1 MNKNYTVTERFLRYV
16 KIDTQSDPTSSTTPS
31 TLKQK
36 DLGKVLVEELLEM
49 GIKDAEIDEFGYV
62 YATIPATSNK
72 KIPVICFCAHMDTS
86 PDCSGKNV
94 QPIIHKKYN
103 GEDIVLPNDKTQ
115 VIKFNEHPALK
126 DQIGNDII
134 TADGTTLLGADNKAG
149 VAEIMDAA
157 HYLINNKHIPHGEIK
172 ILFTPDEEIGRGV
185 DKVNL
190 KKLGAHFAYTMDGET
205 LGHIENETFSADGVT
220 LTIKGF
226 PTHPGFAKDKM
237 QHAIKIASSIIE
249 KLPKDKSPE
258 TTEKKQGFIH
268 PVSING
274 GLEEIVIK
282 FIIRA
287 FTTKELEQ
295 LENELKQIVEEI
307 IAPFNKCSFQFD
319 IHEQYRNMKEI
330 LDTCPHVVEYAVEA
344 IERSKLK
351 PVLSSIRG
359 GTDGSRLS
367 FMGLPCPNIFAGE
380 HAFHSKQEWV
390 SIQDMQKAVD
400 VIINLSIIWEEKSH

>member
-49 GIKDAEIDEFGYV
+49 GIKDAEMDEFGYV

-72 KIPVICFCAHMDTS
+72 KNPVICFCAHMDTS

-157 HYLINNKHIPHGEIK
+157 YYLINNKHIPHGEIK
-172 ILFTPDEEIGRGV
+172 ILFTPDEDGDRFIEIWNNVFMQFNR
-185 DKVNL
+185 DE
-190 KKLGAHFAYTMDGET
+190 TGEM
-205 LGHIENETFSADGVT
+205 HR
-220 LTIKGF
+220 
-226 PTHPGFAKDKM
+226 
-237 QHAIKIASSIIE
+237 
-249 KLPKDKSPE
+249 LPKPS
-258 TTEKKQGFIH
+258 
-268 PVSING
+268 V
-274 GLEEIVIK
+274 
-282 FIIRA
+282 A
-287 FTTKELEQ
+287 
-295 LENELKQIVEEI
+295 
-307 IAPFNKCSFQFD
+307 
-319 IHEQYRNMKEI
+319 
-330 LDTCPHVVEYAVEA
+330 
-344 IERSKLK
+344 
-351 PVLSSIRG
+351 
-359 GTDGSRLS
+359 
-367 FMGLPCPNIFAGE
+367 
-380 HAFHSKQEWV
+380 
-390 SIQDMQKAVD
+390 
-400 VIINLSIIWEEKSH
+400 